1 MANNIFSGISTAI
14 ITPFNENLDI
24 NFNKLE
30 ELLEYQIK
38 SGIKSITIAGT
49 TGESSVLNID
59 EYISLIRFTV
69 EVVKKRV
76 PVIAGAGSNCTN
88 KAIEYSLI
96 CQELGVDSIL
106 SITPYYNKTNQEGI
120 FYHFN
125 EISKNVNLPIILYN
139 VPSRTNVD
147 IDIIT
152 YKRLSSIKNIVGVKE
167 TTANLDKILKIKDV
181 CKNDFYVY
189 CGNDELIYNY
199 ISSGANGAISVLSNI
214 VPKITNDIFN
224 LYSDNKIKES
234 RSLQTKY
241 LTFISYLFKDIS
253 PIPIK
258 IAMNIKGLN
267 VGKTR
272 LPLIIENKSI
282 EKLLSYEMKNLNII

>member
-1 MANNIFSGISTAI
+1 MTNNIFTGISTAI
-14 ITPFNENLDI
+14 ITPFDEKLNI

-38 SGIKSITIAGT
+38 SGVKSITIAGT
-49 TGESSVLNID
+49 TGEASVLNMD
-59 EYISLIRFTV
+59 EYVKLIKFTI
-69 EVVKKRV
+69 EVINKRV
-76 PVIAGAGSNCTN
+76 PVIAGSGSNCTN
-88 KAIEYSLI
+88 KAIECSLI
-96 CQELGVDSIL
+96 SQKLGVDALL
-106 SITPYYNKTNQEGI
+106 SITPYYNKANQEGI
-120 FYHFN
+120 FHHFK

-147 IDIIT
+147 IDVIT
-152 YKRLSSIKNIVGVKE
+152 YKRLSSIKNIIGVKE
-167 TTANLDKILKIKDV
+167 TTTHLDKILKIKDI
-181 CKNDFYVY
+181 CKNNFYVY

-199 ISSGANGAISVLSNI
+199 ISSGADGAISVLSNI

-224 LYSDNKIKES
+224 FYFNNKIKDS
-234 RSLQTKY
+234 RHLQTKY
-241 LTFISYLFKDIS
+241 LTFITYLFKDIN

-267 VGKTR
+267 VGNTR
-272 LPLIIENKSI
+272 LPLVIENKNI